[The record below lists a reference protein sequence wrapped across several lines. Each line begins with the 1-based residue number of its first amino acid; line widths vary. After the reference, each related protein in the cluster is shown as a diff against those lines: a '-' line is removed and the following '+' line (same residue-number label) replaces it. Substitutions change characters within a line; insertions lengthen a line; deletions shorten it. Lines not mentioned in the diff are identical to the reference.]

1 MSDLISYGAGVNST
15 ALAILMVNEGWR
27 GPIVFADTGCEWPE
41 TYCYMDYF
49 EREWLA
55 PRGLS
60 ITRLGAEWRALV
72 PGRDPRS
79 LIDYCTDYRITPFPA
94 VRWCTQ
100 GWKVDPMNHWAAAQ
114 GIATQHIGIA
124 ADEAHRQKGRSCPLV
139 DRNVTRQG
147 CIEIIQREGLDVPQK
162 SGCYICPFQRT
173 HVWRELY
180 RRHPELYERAARLEE
195 LATERRGEETHLRPG
210 GDYTL
215 RQLQTVIET
224 QGSMFGDT
232 DWDALLEY
240 RPCIC
245 GV

>member
-15 ALAILMVNEGWR
+15 ALVILMVNEGWR
-27 GPIVFADTGCEWPE
+27 GPIVYADTGTEWPE
-41 TYCYMDYF
+41 TYCYMEYF

-55 PRGLS
+55 PRGLE
-60 ITRLGAEWRALV
+60 ITRLGAEWRKDKRARTL
-72 PGRDPRS
+72 S
-79 LIDYCTDYRITPFPA
+79 LIEYCEHYAYVPLAGI
-94 VRWCTQ
+94 RWCTKMY
-100 GWKVDPMNHWAAAQ
+100 KVDPLAAYAEAQ
-114 GIATQHIGIA
+114 GITTQYIGIA
-124 ADEAHRQKGRSCPLV
+124 ADEAHRQPTLSRPLV

-180 RRHPELYERAARLEE
+180 RRHPALYERAARLEE

-215 RQLQTVIET
+215 RQLQTVIES

-232 DWDALLEY
+232 DWDALLEF
-240 RPCIC
+240 RPCVC